1 MGKQWKQWQTLLL
14 LSLLLLLCSKITADG
29 DWSHDTKR
37 HLLLGRKVMTN
48 LDNIKKQRHYF
59 ANKVVY
65 DSLWPSWSVVHQA
78 PLPMGFSR
86 QEYWNGLPFV
96 FQCMKVKSESDVA
109 QSFLTPCDP
118 MDCSLRGFSIHGIF
132 QARALECVAI
142 SFSRGSTQPR
152 DWNGS
157 PTLQAETL
165 PYDLPG
171 KAIHKVNTIHKDK
184 LKMD

>member
-1 MGKQWKQWQTLLL
+1 MKLEN
-14 LSLLLLLCSKITADG
+14 SLTPYKVKSLTRVRLCETTQMA
-29 DWSHDTKR
+29 
-37 HLLLGRKVMTN
+37 
-48 LDNIKKQRHYF
+48 
-59 ANKVVY
+59 A
-65 DSLWPSWSVVHQA
+65 HQA
-78 PLPMGFSR
+78 PPSLGFSR
-86 QEYWNGLPFV
+86 QENWNELPFV

-157 PTLQAETL
+157 PTLQADTL

-171 KAIHKVNTIHKDK
+171 KAIPYHVTDHALITWLSCTDHVADHA
-184 LKMD
+184 MIT